1 MLVSLLT
8 LLDDIP
14 ISTADPDDCPTAIVA
29 ILYSGVPSQAGGIIS
44 LPIVLYQGS
53 QIVLGQITV
62 AILKAWHKR
71 VKASE
76 AKVEEEKGER
86 GVRVASEGKAGE
98 TKHGEGTEKR
108 REEADSK

>member
-1 MLVSLLT
+1 M
-8 LLDDIP
+8 
-14 ISTADPDDCPTAIVA
+14 
-29 ILYSGVPSQAGGIIS
+29 
-44 LPIVLYQGS
+44 
-53 QIVLGQITV
+53 LGQITV